1 MKARDLLTAL
11 SNGADPEKLTGIY
24 LQYKEKV
31 VPFTTIAVDSHD
43 QLILF
48 FEPHKSALTL
58 KELYTQLML
67 HKNLT
72 LRYWDGE
79 QRQPVYGFR
88 EQDGKIIF

>member
-1 MKARDLLTAL
+1 MRAQDLLTAL
-11 SNGADPEKLTGIY
+11 SNGIDPEKLSGIY
-24 LQYKEKV
+24 LQYQENL
-31 VPFTTIAVDSHD
+31 VPFTTIAVDSHN

-48 FEPHKSALTL
+48 FEPNKSALSL
-58 KELYTQLML
+58 KEVYTQLML

-79 QRQPVYGFR
+79 QRQKVYGFR